1 MTGNLIGEKFNQ
13 YVFEQINQRQILYG
27 KGYQGGASKNL
38 KPDDQILINN
48 NNSFLRLAS
57 GINIFQPQPEVTK
70 KELEGNGELEEE
82 QKLIQGPVEQG
93 FNINDP
99 FLLNQNTTLGT
110 VTDNDAVAANNAI
123 VDNINEQI
131 KENNKLQSEAAKK
144 KLKRIGLSENDIKQ
158 LGCLLYTSPSP
169 RDRQKSRMPSSA

>member
-27 KGYQGGASKNL
+27 KGYQGEASKNL

-48 NNSFLRLAS
+48 NNSFLKLAS

-70 KELEGNGELEEE
+70 KELEGSGELVTEEL
-82 QKLIQGPVEQG
+82 LIQGPVQESSASDD
-93 FNINDP
+93 F
-99 FLLNQNTTLGT
+99 FSFTQNTTLGT

-123 VDNINEQI
+123 ACSNPGLKQNSYFPPIGIQIRIPTNLSGVISEQQLLNE
-131 KENNKLQSEAAKK
+131 
-144 KLKRIGLSENDIKQ
+144 R
-158 LGCLLYTSPSP
+158 
-169 RDRQKSRMPSSA
+169 

>member
-48 NNSFLRLAS
+48 NNSFLKLAS

-70 KELEGNGELEEE
+70 KELEGSGELEEE

-131 KENNKLQSEAAKK
+131 KENNKLQFEAEDSCTGPWISNSSVTNSP
-144 KLKRIGLSENDIKQ
+144 LPSNSFP
-158 LGCLLYTSPSP
+158 LLYKFSFIPK
-169 RDRQKSRMPSSA
+169 R